1 MSSIMAWMPGFFSER
16 HGSQKTSQTGK
27 NEYPLRRGSRQTRQ
41 PRQAQK
47 QTRASAGSCNA

>member
-27 NEYPLRRGSRQTRQ
+27 NEYPLRRGSH
-41 PRQAQK
+41 
-47 QTRASAGSCNA
+47 